1 MSDSQDS
8 NSLMKGEEFQRL
20 LSTVLSNSG
29 EVHWQSLSEKERRAV
44 ERFVWLHCMH
54 PLHQR
59 RIEETGLDY
68 VWATVRQGP
77 RLYGL
82 A

>member
-29 EVHWQSLSEKERRAV
+29 ALVWQDLSEKERQAV
-44 ERFVWLHCMH
+44 EQFVWLHSTH
-54 PLHQR
+54 PSTLGR
-59 RIEETGLDY
+59 MIRGGLEY
-68 VWATVRQGP
+68 VYLRVRQTP
-77 RLYGL
+77 LLYGL
-82 A
+82 R

>member
-1 MSDSQDS
+1 MLISPAQNLPSKDEQ
-8 NSLMKGEEFQRL
+8 FQRL
-20 LSTVLSNSG
+20 HSIVLSSSG
-29 EVHWQSLSEKERRAV
+29 EVNWQGLSEKERRAV

-59 RIEETGLDY
+59 RIEAQGLDY
-68 VWATVRQGP
+68 VWASVRQGP

>member
-1 MSDSQDS
+1 MLASQET
-8 NSLMKGEEFQRL
+8 NSPTKDAQFQRL
-20 LSTVLSNSG
+20 RSIVLSSSG
-29 EVHWQSLSEKERRAV
+29 EVNWQSLSETERRAV
-44 ERFVWLHCMH
+44 ERCVWLHCMH

>member
-1 MSDSQDS
+1 MLASQDS
-8 NSLMKGEEFQRL
+8 NSPIKDEEFQRL
-20 LSTVLSNSG
+20 RSIVLSNSG
-29 EVHWQSLSEKERRAV
+29 EVSWQGLSEKKRRAV
-44 ERFVWLHCMH
+44 ERCVWLHCMH

-59 RIEETGLDY
+59 RIEETGLY
-68 VWATVRQGP
+68 YLWATVRQGP